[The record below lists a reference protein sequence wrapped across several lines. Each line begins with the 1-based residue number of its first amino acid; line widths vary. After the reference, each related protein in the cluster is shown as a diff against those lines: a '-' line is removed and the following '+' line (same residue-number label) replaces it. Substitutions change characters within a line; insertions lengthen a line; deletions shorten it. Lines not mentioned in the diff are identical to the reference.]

1 MTRRILHIIATLD
14 RSGAEKQLALLA
26 GALARDEFEVHVCAL
41 TRGGELAADLER
53 AGIPLSVI
61 GKAWKFDPAAY
72 WRLRR
77 HIARLRPDLVQT
89 WMFTANAYGRA
100 AALSAGVSK
109 IVASERC
116 VDPWKTWHQL
126 AIDRYLARRTGA
138 IIVNSRG
145 VQQFYT
151 EQGLP
156 AAKLR
161 VIYNGI
167 GPAAA
172 SGVTREALLEELG
185 LPPGARLIGAVGRLW
200 PQKRIKDLIWATD
213 LLHVIREDAH
223 LLVIGDGPQRQAL
236 ERYARQCHVDD
247 RVHFLG
253 IRHDVPR
260 LMPHFDLLWLA
271 SGFEGLP
278 NVIMEAM
285 ACGLPVV
292 ASDIWGNRELVVQG
306 ETGFLVEVGDRAAF
320 ARYANKILDDLPL
333 AQRLGAAGRQRIAAE
348 FTVEA
353 MVEKHAALYRELLG

>member
-1 MTRRILHIIATLD
+1 MTRRILHVIATLD

-26 GALARDEFEVHVCAL
+26 RALPRDEFEVHVCAL
-41 TRGGELAADLER
+41 TRGGALAADLR
-53 AGIPLSVI
+53 QAGIPLSVI

-77 HIARLRPDLVQT
+77 HIAHLKPELVQT

-100 AALSAGVSK
+100 AAISAGVSR

-116 VDPWKTWHQL
+116 VDLWKTWQQL
-126 AIDRYLARRTGA
+126 AIDRYLARRTAA
-138 IIVNSRG
+138 IVVNSRG
-145 VQQFYT
+145 VEQFYT

-156 AAKLR
+156 AAKIR

-172 SGVTREALLEELG
+172 SDVTREALLAELG
-185 LPPGARLIGAVGRLW
+185 LPVGTRLIGAVGRLW
-200 PQKRIKDLIWATD
+200 PQKRLKDLIWATD
-213 LLHVIREDAH
+213 LLHVIRDDAH
-223 LLVIGDGPQRQAL
+223 LLVVGDGPQRQAL
-236 ERYARQCHVDD
+236 ERYARQCHVAD

-253 IRHDVPR
+253 VRHDVPR

-292 ASDIWGNRELVVQG
+292 ASDIWGNRELVVHDQ
-306 ETGFLVEVGDRAAF
+306 TGFLVRVGDRAGF
-320 ARYANKILDDLPL
+320 ARYAHKILDDSPL
-333 AQRLGAAGRQRIAAE
+333 AQRLGDAGRQRIGAE
-348 FTVEA
+348 FTVQA
-353 MVEKHAALYRELLG
+353 MVDKHAALYRELLG